1 MQRGGSGNPL
11 ERYPELVFRD
21 VLDELASLKAAR
33 KDYGVVINSATV
45 KLITKPTNNL
55 DENEYTKRLRRP
67 FQKCCVSVV
76 KTLANHVRVH
86 EKGSFTLIDLI
97 ESGREKQGFQ
107 KAGAVALF
115 IGIVRGETLEG
126 EKVQKLE
133 VEAYEEKADEV
144 LANIC
149 NDLKRRKGIVNV
161 QIHHL
166 LGEFSVG
173 EDLVY
178 VLVAGSHRKNVF
190 PVLEEAVDRYK
201 KEAPIFK
208 KEYIR
213 SRKGKTTAYWVTEH
227 KAQ

>member
-1 MQRGGSGNPL
+1 M
-11 ERYPELVFRD
+11 
-21 VLDELASLKAAR
+21 LAIQAR
-33 KDYGVVINSATV
+33 I
-45 KLITKPTNNL
+45 
-55 DENEYTKRLRRP
+55 
-67 FQKCCVSVV
+67 
-76 KTLANHVRVH
+76 H
-86 EKGSFTLIDLI
+86 EKGKFPLLDLM
-97 ESGREKQGFQ
+97 KNVKDKPDFQ
-107 KAGAVALF
+107 KAGATTLF
-115 IGIVRGETLEG
+115 IGVVRGETPKG

-133 VEAYEEKADEV
+133 VEAYEEKANEV
-144 LANIC
+144 LTDIC
-149 NDLKRRKGIVNV
+149 NDLKRRKGIVDV

-208 KEYIR
+208 KEHITN
-213 SRKGKTTAYWVTEH
+213 RKGETTAYWVTEH